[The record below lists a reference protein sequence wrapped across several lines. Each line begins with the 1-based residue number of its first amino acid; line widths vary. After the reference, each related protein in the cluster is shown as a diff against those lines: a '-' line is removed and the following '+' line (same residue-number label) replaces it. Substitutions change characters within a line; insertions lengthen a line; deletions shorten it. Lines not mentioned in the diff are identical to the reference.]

1 MPNDTVKSAS
11 VLNLESYYAD
21 GDTRMINIDNPKD
34 NITAAQI
41 NAVGTVGKNTQVL
54 LGDKGGAAF
63 VRFNSA
69 HKVSSTR
76 TEIDLR

>member
-1 MPNDTVKSAS
+1 MADTVKSAS
-11 VLNLESYYAD
+11 TLKLESYYSD
-21 GDTRMINIDNPKD
+21 GDTRAIDVDNPKD
-34 NITAAQI
+34 NLTAAQI

-69 HKVSSTR
+69 HKISSTR
-76 TEIDLR
+76 TELDLR

>member
-1 MPNDTVKSAS
+1 MPNDTVKSGS
-11 VLNLESYYAD
+11 VLKLESYYAD
-21 GDTRMINIDNPKD
+21 NDTRVIDIDNPKD
-34 NITAAQI
+34 NLTAEQI

-63 VRFNSA
+63 VRFNTA
-69 HKVSSTR
+69 HKITSTR